1 MFSHPRI
8 LVSSLSV
15 FDASFVKSGAVAVPR
30 REFHALSFRLSGQ
43 ITVETPESRLLSSAG
58 ELTFV
63 PQGVSYRTEILEN
76 SRIYAVHFTTV
87 DSYPKLAPAV
97 ITPPYPVALRN
108 LFAGLHARYRVGLE
122 HDLTCLSMFYEILA
136 ETARALP
143 TPDDGGGRSPKL
155 RAVKAQIDR
164 RFDDPELSV
173 AALAAQ
179 TGWSEVYF
187 RRAFRAA
194 FGTSPLAYIRRVQLE
209 NAKALLRTGYYSVT
223 ETATR
228 CGFDSVSYFSYTFR
242 RETGV
247 TPSAYRE
254 RFL

>member
-1 MFSHPRI
+1 MNRI
-8 LVSSLSV
+8 DLTQAEWQLMEKLW
-15 FDASFVKSGAVAVPR
+15 D
-30 REFHALSFRLSGQ
+30 HAPQTGR
-43 ITVETPESRLLSSAG
+43 
-58 ELTFV
+58 ELT
-63 PQGVSYRTEILEN
+63 E
-76 SRIYAVHFTTV
+76 A
-87 DSYPKLAPAV
+87 
-97 ITPPYPVALRN
+97 
-108 LFAGLHARYRVGLE
+108 
-122 HDLTCLSMFYEILA
+122 M
-136 ETARALP
+136 
-143 TPDDGGGRSPKL
+143 
-155 RAVKAQIDR
+155 
-164 RFDDPELSV
+164 
-173 AALAAQ
+173 AAQ

-194 FGTSPLAYIRRVQLE
+194 FGTSPLAYIRRVRLE

>member
-1 MFSHPRI
+1 M
-8 LVSSLSV
+8 
-15 FDASFVKSGAVAVPR
+15 
-30 REFHALSFRLSGQ
+30 
-43 ITVETPESRLLSSAG
+43 
-58 ELTFV
+58 
-63 PQGVSYRTEILEN
+63 
-76 SRIYAVHFTTV
+76 
-87 DSYPKLAPAV
+87 
-97 ITPPYPVALRN
+97 ALRN

-143 TPDDGGGRSPKL
+143 APDDGGGRSPKL

-194 FGTSPLAYIRRVQLE
+194 FGTSPLAYIRRVRLE
-209 NAKALLRTGYYSVT
+209 NAKALLRTGYYSIT

>member
-43 ITVETPESRLLSSAG
+43 ITVETAESRLLSSAG

-63 PQGVSYRTEILEN
+63 PQGMSYRTEILEN
-76 SRIYAVHFTTV
+76 SRIYAVHFPTV

-194 FGTSPLAYIRRVQLE
+194 FGTSPLAYIRRVRLE